1 MTQIKVRLPELL
13 ASRRVNRHQLA
24 EQTGIRYA
32 TLSDVYNGRSRPSLD
47 TLELV
52 MQGLERMTG
61 QPVALSDL
69 LEVVQTPV
77 APQAGEGRAAFDH
90 QHLKPFGLRVRQ
102 AGPVVTTPTEQLVAE
117 IRGRA

>member
-13 ASRRVNRHQLA
+13 ASRHVNRRQLS

-69 LEVVQTPV
+69 LEVVQ
-77 APQAGEGRAAFDH
+77 APPHADAHRAAFDH
-90 QHLKPFGLRVRQ
+90 QNLKPFGVRLR
-102 AGPVVTTPTEQLVAE
+102 APGPQVTTPTEQLVAE

>member
-1 MTQIKVRLPELL
+1 MTEIKVRLPELL
-13 ASRRVNRHQLA
+13 ASRHINRHQLA

-32 TLSDVYNGRSRPSLD
+32 TLSDVYNGRRRPSLD

-69 LEVVQTPV
+69 LEVVQTPQ
-77 APQAGEGRAAFDH
+77 PHDGPNRAAFDH
-90 QHLKPFGLRVRQ
+90 QNLKPFGVRVRE